1 MSLRSRTQ
9 WISPRVWFPSHDPIA
24 RAVAR
29 LCVLR
34 EDLYIEWLAMAAD
47 EINITLPYPGDEE
60 PMSNPPAIDDN
71 GAEYRRVYFLRSTLH
86 TLTEVHNAVSGL
98 RANRDFRKM
107 YRAFDKEQYNRFVDY
122 VKGLD
127 KNLKELRRIRNALGG
142 HVSREAIE
150 KALETMDPGETGKF
164 EVG

>member
-1 MSLRSRTQ
+1 MAAEFD
-9 WISPRVWFPSHDPIA
+9 SPRV
-24 RAVAR
+24 AVER
-29 LCVLR
+29 KSL
-34 EDLYIEWLAMAAD
+34 
-47 EINITLPYPGDEE
+47 
-60 PMSNPPAIDDN
+60 
-71 GAEYRRVYFLRSTLH
+71 STLH

-164 EVG
+164 EVGRKMKDTHYGFAGTICAQILMQDVPQKRKQEHLLGLTELNNETIDIISGVLSAYLGHHKLFGVY